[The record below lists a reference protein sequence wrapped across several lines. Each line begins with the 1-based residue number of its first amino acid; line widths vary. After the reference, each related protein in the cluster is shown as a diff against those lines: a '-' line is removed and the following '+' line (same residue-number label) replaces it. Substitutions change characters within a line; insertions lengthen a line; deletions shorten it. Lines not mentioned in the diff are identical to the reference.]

1 MGVWCR
7 LSALTTA
14 VSAGFSNITEFKNSG
29 SGKNDPIGIDST
41 LTKRSTCALTNLHTT
56 GVAVK
61 QAMHSDSGAVL
72 ARANAWLEKLGIGAL
87 ITATYSSN
95 ADTAYLHLTANERLH
110 ECCPDLDTST
120 LSNAH
125 ALDDSMDIQQRIAI
139 ETLLAMTLSPEIL
152 LFDHA
157 RELISNIRMRL
168 HAVNIASRTELSF
181 DTSAIARPQAYWVY
195 TKENGFLLRQG
206 VSLAEGLERALC
218 PDVSGYTY
226 AFSCQRASE
235 YLMLYAVVSELR
247 KVNKEALLATEA
259 QWRKRALTG
268 DDFLFRF
275 LEERGT
281 RDNPMPM
288 RYYIPGDR
296 IWFKNP
302 DDHSSDIIGFE
313 GSWVIYLGG
322 GRFCNLWDRH
332 RPYTLEEK
340 CLEIYYWSQCVEV
353 NSAGLACMNEVKVKE
368 YVMHALAD
376 PGVKDTILKK
386 MMVYRDPTGVYA
398 DGGCIDLSRDSF
410 TSVRGPAASA

>member
-1 MGVWCR
+1 VH
-7 LSALTTA
+7 A
-14 VSAGFSNITEFKNSG
+14 
-29 SGKNDPIGIDST
+29 DSS
-41 LTKRSTCALTNLHTT
+41 L
-56 GVAVK
+56 
-61 QAMHSDSGAVL
+61 VL
-72 ARANAWLEKLGIGAL
+72 ARANAWLEKLGIHTL
-87 ITATYSSN
+87 ITASYSSN
-95 ADTAYLHLTANERLH
+95 AESSCLHLTASARLQ
-110 ECCPDLDTST
+110 ECCPDFDTSAIRSLHISST
-120 LSNAH
+120 PAD
-125 ALDDSMDIQQRIAI
+125 AQQGIVV
-139 ETLLAMTLSPEIL
+139 ETLLAMALSPETL
-152 LFDHA
+152 LFTNA
-157 RELISNIRMRL
+157 RELISNVRMRL

-181 DTSAIARPQAYWVY
+181 DTDAITRPQAFWIY

-206 VSLAEGLERALC
+206 VSLAEGIERALC

-226 AFSCQRASE
+226 SFSCQRASE
-235 YLMLYAVVSELR
+235 YLMLYAVVSELL
-247 KVNKEALLATEA
+247 KVNKEALRATEA

-302 DDHSSDIIGFE
+302 DDRSSDIIGFE
-313 GSWVIYLGG
+313 GSWVIYLGA

-353 NSAGLACMNEVKVKE
+353 NSAGILWMNEAVVKE
-368 YVMHALAD
+368 RVQMALND
-376 PGVKDTILKK
+376 PAIKSPILQK
-386 MMVYRDPTGVYA
+386 MMVYRDPAGVYA

-410 TSVRGPAASA
+410 SSVHNKASSAPSAV

>member
-1 MGVWCR
+1 MHTDSSLV
-7 LSALTTA
+7 LS
-14 VSAGFSNITEFKNSG
+14 
-29 SGKNDPIGIDST
+29 
-41 LTKRSTCALTNLHTT
+41 
-56 GVAVK
+56 
-61 QAMHSDSGAVL
+61 
-72 ARANAWLEKLGIGAL
+72 RANAWLEKLGIEAL
-87 ITATYSSN
+87 VTPSYSSN
-95 ADTAYLHLTANERLH
+95 SESGYLHLTANKRLH

-120 LSNAH
+120 ISNTL
-125 ALDDSMDIQQRIAI
+125 ALDASNDAQQGIVA
-139 ETLLAMTLSPEIL
+139 ETLLAMALSPQTL
-152 LFDHA
+152 LFSNA
-157 RELISNIRMRL
+157 RELISNVRMRM
-168 HAVNIASRTELSF
+168 HAVNIAARTELNF
-181 DTSAIARPQAYWVY
+181 DTSSITRPQAYWLY

-206 VSLAEGLERALC
+206 VSLAEGIERALC

-235 YLMLYAVVSELR
+235 YLMLYAVVSELL
-247 KVNKEALLATEA
+247 KVNRKALQATEA

-281 RDNPMPM
+281 RENPMPM

-302 DDHSSDIIGFE
+302 DDHSSDIEGFE

-332 RPYTLEEK
+332 QPYTLEEK

-353 NSAGLACMNEVKVKE
+353 SPVGIPWMNEAVVKE
-368 YVMHALAD
+368 RVQLALSD
-376 PGVKDTILKK
+376 PAIKNPILQK
-386 MMVYRDPTGVYA
+386 MMVYRDPAGVYA

-410 TSVRGPAASA
+410 RSIYTESLRSE

>member
-1 MGVWCR
+1 
-7 LSALTTA
+7 
-14 VSAGFSNITEFKNSG
+14 
-29 SGKNDPIGIDST
+29 
-41 LTKRSTCALTNLHTT
+41 LTNLYET
-56 GVAVK
+56 GIAVK
-61 QAMHSDSGAVL
+61 QVAHSDSSWVL
-72 ARANAWLEKLGIGAL
+72 ARANAWLEKLGIDAF
-87 ITATYSSN
+87 ITAACRSN
-95 ADTAYLHLTANERLH
+95 GEGDHLHLTANPRLH
-110 ECCPDLDTST
+110 ECCPNFDTSLIPSLYASGT
-120 LSNAH
+120 STDA
-125 ALDDSMDIQQRIAI
+125 QQGIVA
-139 ETLLAMTLSPEIL
+139 ETLLAMALSPEAL
-152 LFDHA
+152 LFNSV
-157 RELISNIRMRL
+157 RELISNVRMRL

-181 DTSAIARPQAYWVY
+181 DTNAITRPQAYWIY

-235 YLMLYAVVSELR
+235 YLMLYAVVSELL
-247 KVNKEALLATEA
+247 KVNKEALQATEA
-259 QWRKRALTG
+259 QWRQRALTG

-281 RDNPMPM
+281 RENPMPM

-353 NSAGLACMNEVKVKE
+353 NSAGIAWMNEAVVKE
-368 YVMHALAD
+368 RVQLALAD
-376 PGVKDTILKK
+376 PAIKKPILQK
-386 MMVYRDPTGVYA
+386 MMVYRDPAGVYA

-410 TSVRGPAASA
+410 SSVHNKASSTSAAV

>member
-1 MGVWCR
+1 MHTSDVETQ
-7 LSALTTA
+7 ALTYTQ
-14 VSAGFSNITEFKNSG
+14 SIGFATLLK
-29 SGKNDPIGIDST
+29 DRLDSERRMRQT
-41 LTKRSTCALTNLHTT
+41 QRCLRY
-56 GVAVK
+56 
-61 QAMHSDSGAVL
+61 
-72 ARANAWLEKLGIGAL
+72 LGINDLVDCSVNKSDDGC
-87 ITATYSSN
+87 
-95 ADTAYLHLTANERLH
+95 YLHLRANHRLL
-110 ECCPDLDTST
+110 ELCPNFDTGT
-120 LSNAH
+120 ITTILRTHQPDQDQAMLSE
-125 ALDDSMDIQQRIAI
+125 IV
-139 ETLLAMTLSPEIL
+139 LAMALSPTL
-152 LFDHA
+152 ALFNSEQ
-157 RELISNIRMRL
+157 ELKSNLRMRCTVVKL
-168 HAVNIASRTELSF
+168 ASRTELNF
-181 DTSAIARPQAYWVY
+181 DTSSITRPQAYWVH

-206 VSLAEGLERALC
+206 VSLAEGIERALC

-247 KVNKEALLATEA
+247 KVNKEALQETEA

-281 RDNPMPM
+281 RENPMPM

-302 DDHSSDIIGFE
+302 DDHSSDIEGFE

-322 GRFCNLWDRH
+322 GRFCNLWDRQ

-353 NSAGLACMNEVKVKE
+353 SPAGVPWMNEAVVKE
-368 YVMHALAD
+368 RVQLALSD
-376 PGVKDTILKK
+376 PVIKKPILQK
-386 MMVYRDPTGVYA
+386 MMVYRDPAGVYA

-410 TSVRGPAASA
+410 SSVRGKAPSV